1 MMRHSWLD
9 LDDLRESWLFLII
22 GEKTSTEE
30 HSDSTVTD
38 ETDLDYWELGTGNA
52 DALINT
58 AAARV
63 GIGETESQ
71 RDLLVAL
78 LDELRPYRYQGGML
92 VTPDEETVTTL
103 RRALVESQLEA
114 QSLRGLAH
122 ADLEELLN
130 SYLGQELSDYQL
142 ASDSRSPPRIN
153 ERDREQVVSTGTVE
167 QFWETWTRVFHLFP
181 PSELTGVPL

>member
-1 MMRHSWLD
+1 MMRHSWLN

-22 GEKTSTEE
+22 GEKTSAEE
-30 HSDSTVTD
+30 RSGSTVTD
-38 ETDLDYWELGTGNA
+38 ETELDYWELGTGNS

-63 GIGETESQ
+63 GVGETTSQ

-78 LDELRPYRYQGGML
+78 LNELRPYRYQESML

-122 ADLEELLN
+122 TDLEELLS
-130 SYLGQELSDYQL
+130 SYLGQELSDYRL
-142 ASDSRSPPRIN
+142 APDSRSPPRIN
-153 ERDREQVVSTGTVE
+153 EGDREQVVSTGMVE

-181 PSELTGVPL
+181 PNELTGMPL